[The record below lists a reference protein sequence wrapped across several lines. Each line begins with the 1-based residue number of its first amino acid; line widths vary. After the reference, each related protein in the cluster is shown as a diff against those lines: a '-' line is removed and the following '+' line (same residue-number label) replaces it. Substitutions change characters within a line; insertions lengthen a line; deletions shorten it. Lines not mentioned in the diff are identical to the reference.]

1 MSLIVI
7 NFLLLFLSAFFS
19 ASETALFSIPRE
31 RILGY
36 KDSPKL
42 SGRYIYKLLTDGQRT
57 LMVILVGNLAVN
69 ITVVGTINS
78 LVKNLFPE
86 SGLWFTFIV
95 ATGMI
100 LLFGEIVPKNLAV
113 RNGNV
118 VAHLS
123 APLLFNFKRL
133 IKPIVVIMEKINMT
147 ILASFSRYLRQP
159 SPFITMQELATEL
172 EESKEDNV
180 ISEEEFGLLSKVLQ
194 SMDISIAS
202 ALIHRSELLYLKSDA
217 TCEEA
222 ISLMG
227 SNDAW
232 FCVVG
237 DDDTGRLK
245 SFLFIEDLLE
255 ASPRKIVSKYLIE
268 AVYVSG
274 TLNLSEVTL
283 MMKSSNIRAIAVHD
297 EFGDLQGVL
306 TLNSGLRRI
315 LMIEDNSE
323 FPVQYVGDFKGLEQ
337 LEDIPQWIPV
347 SLKEESFKYK
357 TLNGLITGHLGRIPV
372 KGERFAI
379 DDYIFYIIGSSKR
392 KIDSIRIVKGNSN
405 VS

>member
-1 MSLIVI
+1 MHLIFI
-7 NFLLLFLSAFFS
+7 NLMLLFLSAFFS

-36 KDSPKL
+36 KESSKL
-42 SGRYIYKLLTDGQRT
+42 SGRYIYKLLIDGQRT

-69 ITVVGTINS
+69 ITVVGTINR
-78 LVKNLFPE
+78 LLEKLFPE
-86 SGLWFTFIV
+86 SGLWFTFLV

-100 LLFGEIVPKNLAV
+100 LLFGEIVPKNIAV
-113 RNGNV
+113 KKGALI
-118 VAHLS
+118 AHLT
-123 APLLFNFKRL
+123 APLLFNFKR
-133 IKPIVVIMEKINMT
+133 IVKPVVVIMESINMA
-147 ILASFSRYLRQP
+147 ILSSFSRYLRQP
-159 SPFITMQELATEL
+159 SPFITMQELANEL
-172 EESKEDNV
+172 EESKNDN
-180 ISEEEFGLLSKVLQ
+180 IITDEEFGLLSKVLQ

-202 ALIHRSELLYLKSDA
+202 ALIHRSELLYLNSDA

-222 ISLMG
+222 IDFMG
-227 SNDAW
+227 NNDAW

-237 DDDTGRLK
+237 DENTGRLK

-255 ASPRKIVSKYLIE
+255 ASPRKKISKYLIE
-268 AVYVSG
+268 AVYVTG

-283 MMKSSNIRAIAVHD
+283 MMKGSNIRAIAVND

-315 LMIEDNSE
+315 LMIEDNAE
-323 FPVQYVGDFKGLEQ
+323 FPAQYVGDFKGLEQ
-337 LEDIPQWIPV
+337 LEDISQWIPP

-357 TLNGLITGHLGRIPV
+357 TLNGLITGHLGRIPLT
-372 KGERFAI
+372 GERFAI
-379 DDYIFYIIGSSKR
+379 DDYIFYIISSSKR
-392 KIDSIRIVKGNSN
+392 MIDSIRIVKGNSN